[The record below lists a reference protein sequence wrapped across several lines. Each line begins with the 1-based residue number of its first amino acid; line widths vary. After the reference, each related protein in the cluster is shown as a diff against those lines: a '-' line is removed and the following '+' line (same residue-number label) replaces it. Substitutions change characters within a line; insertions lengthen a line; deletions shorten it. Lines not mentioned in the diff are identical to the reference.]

1 MENENNKDFIHG
13 LDEAL
18 QDLPV
23 ESDIFMSHALD
34 IAKAIKNA
42 RCDMGIIQKQ
52 LAQSFDKSEA
62 EISKWLSGTHNF
74 TLRTIAKIES
84 VLGIEII
91 NPRIAFYASNRQS
104 EVSVPSITTNTS
116 VAVNIFVQSDFSDM
130 MPTIEGKL
138 GYQFIQ
144 STELINQ

>member
-1 MENENNKDFIHG
+1 MESENNKDFIPG

-18 QDLPV
+18 KDLPI
-23 ESDIFMSHALD
+23 ESDIFMNHALD

-42 RCDMGIIQKQ
+42 HSDMGMIQKQ
-52 LAQSFDKSEA
+52 LAQAFDKSEA

-74 TLRTIAKIES
+74 TLRTIAKIEA

-91 NPRIAFYASNRQS
+91 NPSIAFYASDKQS
-104 EVSVPSITTNTS
+104 EVSVPSITTSTS
-116 VAVNIFVQSDFSDM
+116 IMVNIFVQPDFTNM
-130 MPTIEGKL
+130 MPAVEGKL